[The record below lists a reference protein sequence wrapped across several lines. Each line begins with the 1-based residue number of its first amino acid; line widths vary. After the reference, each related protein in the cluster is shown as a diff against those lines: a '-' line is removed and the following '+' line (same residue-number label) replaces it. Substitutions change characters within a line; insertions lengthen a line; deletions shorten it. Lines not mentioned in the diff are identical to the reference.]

1 MPHFNH
7 WTKNALSRLTYYLP
21 KRIFYRNQMVF
32 KEGEFCEYVF
42 VVLEGEFEITK
53 RVKQDV
59 EKQERLNFYIG
70 PIKEKA

>member
-1 MPHFNH
+1 
-7 WTKNALSRLTYYLP
+7 
-21 KRIFYRNQMVF
+21 MVF

-53 RVKQDV
+53 RVKPDV